1 MAQRHRLEGV
11 VVQEILP
18 GSPAARARLEGLKRA
33 PGGGFFLGDV
43 IVAVEGKRVRSL
55 DDMTHLFEQHGVGAT
70 VELTIVRRGEKRM
83 VKVPLVAAAD

>member
-1 MAQRHRLEGV
+1 MIGVPPSTLQPLALGVSQRLLVGQTV
-11 VVQEILP
+11 LALGNP
-18 GSPAARARLEGLKRA
+18 FGL
-33 PGGGFFLGDV
+33 
-43 IVAVEGKRVRSL
+43 SL